1 MIFDSVFNSFRG
13 IIAYFKVVNGVIRT
27 GDKVKFFNTGKEYD
41 ADEVGV
47 LKMDMVPR
55 KELRTG
61 DVGYIISGIKT
72 SKEVKV
78 GDTITHISR
87 PCDKAI
93 DGFEEVK
100 PMVFAGVYPIEAE
113 DYENLRASLEKL
125 QLMMLHLLSSRN
137 HHWHWA
143 LASDA
148 DSWDCSIWKL
158 FRNVWTVSLI

>member
-1 MIFDSVFNSFRG
+1 MFNSFRG
-13 IIAYFKVVNGVIRT
+13 IIAYFKVENGIIRT

-78 GDTITHISR
+78 GDTITHIDR
-87 PCDKAI
+87 PCEKPSM
-93 DGFEEVK
+93 FEEVK

-113 DYENLRASLEKL
+113 DYENLRASLE
-125 QLMMLHLLSSRN
+125 N
-137 HHWHWA
+137 
-143 LASDA
+143 
-148 DSWDCSIWKL
+148 C
-158 FRNVWTVSLI
+158 N